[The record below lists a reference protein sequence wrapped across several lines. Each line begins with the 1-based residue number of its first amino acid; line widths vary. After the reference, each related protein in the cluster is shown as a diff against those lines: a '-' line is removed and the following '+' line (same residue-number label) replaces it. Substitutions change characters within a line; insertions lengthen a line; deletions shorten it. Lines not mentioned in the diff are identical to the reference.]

1 MVAEDYFVSAF
12 NEMSDM
18 LEGRDSL
25 SIKRA
30 VYLAEWAYYEGN
42 LDYQND
48 FCNEIDRITAFVNL
62 FRNYILFTPS
72 VRFSFERAKLLLFWC
87 KRQILWLN

>member
-30 VYLAEWAYYEGN
+30 VYLVEWAYYEGN

-62 FRNYILFTPS
+62 F
-72 VRFSFERAKLLLFWC
+72 
-87 KRQILWLN
+87 